1 MDDMLTSG
9 EVAKKLGISWSLL
22 WKLEDLGVTP
32 PARRV
37 GRWRIYSAEEVETL
51 RKIVEERRAVNSH
64 QSVEAA

>member
-51 RKIVEERRAVNSH
+51 RKIVEERRAVNSR